1 MVSNPWHVGGPS
13 GKGMPADSEVGVGLT
28 CSARSPY
35 NRAAEP
41 IAARRCTQHQCEISG
56 WTQAADGGAR
66 ASLLALC
73 ARMEAI
79 TPGSVITANT
89 LTDPPQRGHTLTS
102 LS

>member
-1 MVSNPWHVGGPS
+1 MATASRRRLAKSVQRVRACSDGERSTRSTERVVSNPWHVGGPS

-66 ASLLALC
+66 ASL
-73 ARMEAI
+73 
-79 TPGSVITANT
+79 
-89 LTDPPQRGHTLTS
+89 
-102 LS
+102 